1 MAWRRGRQVIEVER
15 RSKLDTM
22 ESAGW
27 VKQVIDHDK
36 PEKVFLDVGGVGA
49 GSYHRLYEMATG
61 GPSRR

>member
-27 VKQVIDHDK
+27 VKQVIDHDE
-36 PEKVFLDVGGVGA
+36 PEKVFLDVGVGA